1 MVVNYLHV
9 VFASFLVCLV
19 KFERHGLV
27 TTFSHSTV
35 YSVFNKEPSWQEKY
49 NAEPRSNQ
57 YNADIRIFLPSSTL
71 QAFPT
76 SGFSADPLTNT
87 SESSLPHHG
96 LFTDIKEAFFNA
108 DVRKFLP
115 FYLEALQVLLTSG
128 FFLTSLH
135 IILLDY
141 SNQEVSRHLVV
152 LRYQQ
157 RQ

>member
-1 MVVNYLHV
+1 
-9 VFASFLVCLV
+9 
-19 KFERHGLV
+19 
-27 TTFSHSTV
+27 
-35 YSVFNKEPSWQEKY
+35 
-49 NAEPRSNQ
+49 
-57 YNADIRIFLPSSTL
+57 
-71 QAFPT
+71 
-76 SGFSADPLTNT
+76 
-87 SESSLPHHG
+87 
-96 LFTDIKEAFFNA
+96 
-108 DVRKFLP
+108 LP